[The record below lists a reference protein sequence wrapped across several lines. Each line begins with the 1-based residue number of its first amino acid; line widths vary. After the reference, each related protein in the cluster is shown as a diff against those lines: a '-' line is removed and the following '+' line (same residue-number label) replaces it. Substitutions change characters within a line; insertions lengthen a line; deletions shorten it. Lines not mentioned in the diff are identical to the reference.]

1 MLKNVFRPLI
11 PVIYLLLI
19 VFSLALFLKPGA
31 SIFYYKIRLEP
42 HRIKPDAGLA
52 YRYPIKVNTIVFP
65 PGGAIVKE
73 NDSYLNKVTPLL
85 VTQAGNGHFS
95 ITDPIEDLYYL
106 YFATTD
112 NSDPRTNGNTYVI
125 YLPVVFL
132 SRSLSIGY
140 LTVLSLILV
149 WFLIFV
155 GKSPENRSAVRREGW
170 TSSFHF
176 FIKQEVR
183 RAILP
188 TITNSE
194 ALSPGRSVA
203 WKRIPILTIMSGF
216 VYIAFEWLFFITK
229 PSFFDLIEPAKKVEI
244 FFQTGFLLAFP
255 SICIMLLLKG
265 LDSLLYRFNKNGL
278 PLYLSTYVPTAIFAC
293 LSLLLF
299 DNFTYTLFSFGIV
312 STDGFM
318 RVIYAGLII
327 FWFAYLHRLVLE
339 KVGLR
344 GSKGLSRISTTHHA
358 YALYGLL
365 LLSST
370 FVMVRIDLSAGSGIL
385 QLRQDHE
392 INSKPNIILLGS
404 DGLNANNLS
413 VYGYQRP
420 TTPTMEKLASVSLV
434 GENAF
439 TNAAHS
445 AGSVA
450 SMMLSKLTTQTR
462 VLSTPDILQGK
473 DSYLHL
479 PGILKREGYYT
490 AELGVIHYVDAY
502 NLNLRNGFDMVNN
515 RAFGDRFS
523 VLNSSGSGLDD
534 ALYFAHLLSDR
545 ISERLLHVFY
555 IKKMEHPLSHVKN
568 TGDFYMDEERL
579 EKLLDIIT
587 DSTSPFFV
595 HVHMMG
601 THGPEFYPTVH
612 EFSLGKTQDENWMT
626 EFYDDAILSFDNYLR
641 IILDTLER
649 TGKMDNTIL
658 IIYTDHGMRYQVND
672 RIPLIIHFPEEK
684 FAGRIQ
690 ANVQN
695 LDIAPT
701 LLDYL
706 ELPIPDWMEGT
717 SLIRGKI
724 PPERLILSTG
734 LKDSTSERGPLNPP
748 FYQFGYFNI
757 IHCNKW
763 YRYDVESVEWTSGEI
778 TGHTAP
784 CSSEESVYSFD
795 EIKREL
801 ATHLEINHFDV
812 SSFP

>member
-11 PVIYLLLI
+11 PIIYLLLI

-42 HRIKPDAGLA
+42 HLIKPDTGFA
-52 YRYPIKVNTIVFP
+52 YRYPIKTNTIVFP

-73 NDSYLNKVTPLL
+73 NDSFLNKATPFGI
-85 VTQAGNGHFS
+85 TEAGNGHFS
-95 ITDPIEDLYYL
+95 ITDPIENVYYL
-106 YFATTD
+106 YFAPTD
-112 NSDPRTNGNTYVI
+112 NSDPRTNGNTYI
-125 YLPVVFL
+125 LYLPVVFL
-132 SRSLSIGY
+132 SRSLGIGY
-140 LTVLSLILV
+140 LTVLSIILV

-155 GKSPENRSAVRREGW
+155 VKSPENRSAVRREGW
-170 TSSFHF
+170 TSLFHF

-183 RAILP
+183 RVILP
-188 TITNSE
+188 TITNPK
-194 ALSPGRSVA
+194 ALSRDRRTASQ
-203 WKRIPILTIMSGF
+203 RILILTIMSAF
-216 VYIAFEWLFFITK
+216 AYIAFEWLFFITK
-229 PSFFDLIEPAKKVEI
+229 PSFLDLIEPAKKVEI

-255 SICIMLLLKG
+255 SILIILPLVG

-278 PLYLSTYVPTAIFAC
+278 PLYLSTYVPTVIFVC

-312 STDGFM
+312 STDGL
-318 RVIYAGLII
+318 ILILYAGLII

-344 GSKGLSRISTTHHA
+344 GSKRLSQISITRHS

-365 LLSST
+365 LISSA
-370 FVMVRIDLSAGSGIL
+370 FVLVRIDLSAGTGIL
-385 QLRQDHE
+385 ELRQDHK
-392 INSKPNIILLGS
+392 INIKPNIILLGS

-413 VYGYQRP
+413 VYGYLRP

-439 TNAAHS
+439 TNAAYS
-445 AGSVA
+445 AGSVV
-450 SMMLSKLTTQTR
+450 SMLTSKLPTQTR
-462 VLSTPDILQGK
+462 VLHTPDILQGK

-515 RAFGDRFS
+515 RSLGDRFS
-523 VLNSSGSGLDD
+523 LLDSTGSGLDD

-545 ISERLLHVFY
+545 ISERLLHIFY
-555 IKKMEHPLSHVKN
+555 IKKMEHPLSHVTN

-579 EKLLDIIT
+579 EKLIEIIT

-601 THGPEFYPTVH
+601 THGPEFYPTVY

-626 EFYDDAILSFDNYLR
+626 EFYDDAILSFDNYLH
-641 IILDTLER
+641 IILETLER
-649 TGKMDNTIL
+649 TGKIDNTIL

-672 RIPLIIHFPEEK
+672 RIPLIIHFPDDEY
-684 FAGRIQ
+684 AGRIQ

-717 SLIRGKI
+717 SLISGEI
-724 PPERLILSTG
+724 PTKRLIFSTG
-734 LKDSTSERGPLNPP
+734 LKDSASERGPLTSP

-763 YRYDVESVEWTSGEI
+763 YRYEVESVGWTSGEI
-778 TGHTAP
+778 AGHTAP
-784 CSSEESVYSFD
+784 CSLEESVYSFD